1 MYNIIK
7 RYCENEY
14 TNGLLLLDMPTGT
27 GKTYSVIKYIFD
39 AVQDPSNKQKFF
51 FITTLKKN
59 LPEEDLKNFFE
70 SAGQTN
76 LFKEKFLRVESNYE
90 SVING
95 LRSEVIKTIP
105 ADIKKTDEY
114 KDLEQYINLVKNI
127 RKENKYSLHGAL
139 VAAEDTLRRD
149 MEPRFRRMLQMRLA
163 QKYRSVD
170 DRLQAIK
177 TEKDWQWVAELYPS
191 VFMRD
196 RQIIFMSM
204 DKFLSMNSTIVEP
217 SSMLYNSDL
226 IENAVIFIDEFDST
240 KETVLKNIIQNG
252 LRDRID
258 YVELFHAVYSALHTH
273 SFPAALTTSSQKR
286 LLGKYKDRPLQEIL
300 DKTVKIADE
309 IYRTFSLQY
318 SHKTERVVDDTA
330 NNFLFQDHRYHS
342 VLDGNKAYITAISN
356 SKARINTIRFS
367 NERPE
372 LDDGNIQVML
382 GKIRGFI
389 TYFMGTV
396 RILAIN
402 YQQLKEDWRNPN
414 EDEFTLEEAIRTVL
428 AEFKLNSN
436 YINYLTTQILV
447 DSHKYKGQIQS
458 ADFDLSFYEKGF
470 RYYAFEDDY
479 THDMHSKIMMYSFQI
494 TPEKLLL
501 RFCEKAKVLGISATA
516 TLDSVI
522 GNYDISYL
530 REKLQKKYITITEE
544 ERARLKESFE
554 HSVEGYEKVR
564 IHTALIGTATYSA
577 SAWKEVADHPE
588 VAEYLFDLVDQ
599 ACSEEYVKNRYFR
612 IACAFKNF
620 ISHKQIQSF
629 LCVLTKHPR
638 ENDKT
643 LDLKVL
649 YDIFD
654 IIVKD
659 QRTVFDVR
667 KNTVQLD
674 GEEYDTKKDEII
686 KRLGNGEKLFVISV
700 YQTIGAG
707 QNLQY
712 PVPDSYKDKVVCI
725 NDRES
730 NGYKDFDAIYLDM
743 PTNLL
748 TQLVP
753 NMTEED
759 FVKFLFHVEM
769 LQEKAEVSESEA
781 ISWIRK
787 AFRCSSSQNTGNEY
801 LRSLYECRSTILMST
816 RVIIQAVGRIC
827 RTNLKSR
834 DIYVFADSRLIDRID
849 FDVCRGRLFNHEFT
863 ELINAFKQSNVR
875 TENEEDQTKKF
886 IQEAQLKSSR
896 VNKFITGLLRE
907 SWTDDRIM
915 RWKQLREMALT
926 HPTIMSDQ
934 FDPNGIAY
942 NFYIELPCE
951 NNRIF
956 YIPEEDFNKIQ
967 IFFSKKPGASEL
979 SAESSKLTSLMRVDF
994 LRRYFE
1000 KHGWAT
1006 SFVPGKFIMSPTLFN
1021 NIYRGALGE
1030 VVGKALFYRYANVE
1044 LKDIEDNDLFE
1055 KFDYVVPNSS
1065 IYVDFKNWHESSYFE
1080 SDKELSHIADKAREC
1095 GGRCIIIANI
1105 LAEENWAVREKTVN
1119 GIKILIVPALLTD
1132 EKSPKL
1138 VESAWKKIRG
1148 CILEY
1153 SDQNQPAQ
1161 I

>member
-7 RYCENEY
+7 RYCENEC

-59 LPEEDLKNFFE
+59 LPEEDLKLFFE
-70 SAGQTN
+70 SAGKMN
-76 LFKEKFLRVESNYE
+76 LFKEKFLRVEANYE
-90 SVING
+90 SAING
-95 LRSEVIKTIP
+95 FRPEVIKTIP
-105 ADIKKTDEY
+105 ANIKKTDEY
-114 KDLEQYINLVKNI
+114 KGLEQYINLVKNL
-127 RKENKYSLHGAL
+127 RKENKPGLRSAL
-139 VAAEDTLRRD
+139 IAAEDSLRKD
-149 MEPRFRRMLQMRLA
+149 VEPRFRKMVQILLA
-163 QKYRSVD
+163 DKYNSAEE
-170 DRLQAIK
+170 RLQVIK
-177 TEKDWQWVAELYPS
+177 TEKDWQWVAEMYPS

-204 DKFLSMNSTIVEP
+204 DKFLSMNSTIIEP
-217 SSMLYNSDL
+217 SSMLYNSNL

-240 KETVLKNIIQNG
+240 KETVLKNIILNG

-286 LLGKYKDRPLQEIL
+286 LSGKYKDSPLQEVL
-300 DKTVKIADE
+300 DKTIKIADE
-309 IYRTFSLQY
+309 IYKSFSLQY
-318 SHKTERVVDDTA
+318 SYRTERVVDSAA

-342 VLDGNKAYITAISN
+342 ILDGNKTYITAISN

-372 LDDGNIQVML
+372 SDDGNIQVML

-402 YQQLKEDWRNPN
+402 YQQLKEDRRSPN

-428 AEFKLNSN
+428 AEFKLNST

-447 DSHKYKGQIQS
+447 DSHKYKGQIQPS
-458 ADFDLSFYEKGF
+458 DFDLSFYEKGF
-470 RYYAFEDDY
+470 RYYDFEDDY
-479 THDMHSKIMMYSFQI
+479 THDMHSKIMMYSFQL

-501 RFCEKAKVLGISATA
+501 RFCEKAKVMGVSATA
-516 TLDSVI
+516 TLDSVV

-530 REKLQKKYITITEE
+530 REKLQEKYITITEE
-544 ERARLKESFE
+544 ERKRLKETFE
-554 HSVEGYEKVR
+554 HSVEGYDKVR
-564 IHTALIGTATYSA
+564 IHTALIGAAVYSA
-577 SAWKEVADHPE
+577 SVWREVTDHQEVAD
-588 VAEYLFDLVDQ
+588 YLFDLVEQ
-599 ACSEEYVKNRYFR
+599 ACSEDYDKNRYFR

-620 ISHKQIQSF
+620 ISHQQIQSF

-649 YDIFD
+649 YDLFD

-659 QRTVFDVR
+659 QSAVFDVR

-712 PVPDSYKDKVVCI
+712 PVPDLYRDKIVCI
-725 NDRES
+725 NDRAG

-748 TQLVP
+748 TQLTP
-753 NMTEED
+753 NMAEDD
-759 FVKFLFHVEM
+759 FVRFLFHVEM
-769 LQEKAEVSESEA
+769 LQEKAEVSEKEA

-787 AFRCSSSQNTGNEY
+787 AFRSKSSQSIGNEY
-801 LRSLYECRSTILMST
+801 VKSLYECRSIILLST

-827 RTNLKSR
+827 RTNLKSG
-834 DIYVFADSRLIDRID
+834 DIYIFADSRLVDRID

-863 ELINAFKQSNVR
+863 ELIDTLKQSNAG
-875 TENEEDQTKKF
+875 TGNEEENTKKF
-886 IQEAQLKSSR
+886 IHEAQLKSNR

-926 HPTIMSDQ
+926 HPTIASEQ

-942 NFYIELPCE
+942 NFYIELPCDGD
-951 NNRIF
+951 RIF
-956 YIPEEDFNKIQ
+956 YIPEDDFNKVQ

-979 SAESSKLTSLMRVDF
+979 SAESSKLTSLMRIDF

-1006 SFVPGKFIMSPTLFN
+1006 TFAPGKYIMSPTLFN

-1044 LKDIEDNDLFE
+1044 LMDIEDNDLFE
-1055 KFDYVVPNSS
+1055 KFDYIVPNSS

-1080 SDKELSHIADKAREC
+1080 SDKELSHIAGKAREC
-1095 GGRCIIIANI
+1095 GGKCIIIANI
-1105 LAEENWAVREKTVN
+1105 LAEENWAVREKVVD
-1119 GIKILIVPALLTD
+1119 GIKF
-1132 EKSPKL
+1132 
-1138 VESAWKKIRG
+1138 
-1148 CILEY
+1148 
-1153 SDQNQPAQ
+1153 
-1161 I
+1161 